1 MDSLHEQAIT
11 LNDMMPTIRQTLAQ
25 GNSVTF
31 TPGGVSMLPMLRPDR
46 DAVTLSPLPQQ
57 LKKYD
62 LPLYRRDNGQ
72 YVLHR
77 VVKVGQTYTCLGDN
91 QFYTEPG
98 VRQDQMIGIV
108 TEFVRGGKRISV
120 TDLRYRVYCRFWYH
134 SRFLRR
140 CWRKLK
146 RILSGGKK
154 K

>member
-1 MDSLHEQAIT
+1 MDSLHNQPLT
-11 LNDMMPTIRQTLAQ
+11 LDDMMPTIRQTLAQ
-25 GNSVTF
+25 GKNVTF
-31 TPGGVSMLPMLRPDR
+31 TPGGISMLPMLRPNKDS
-46 DAVTLSPLPQQ
+46 VTLSPLPRQ

-77 VVKVGQTYTCLGDN
+77 VVKVGKTYTCIGDN
-91 QFYTEPG
+91 QFYREPG
-98 VRQDQMIGIV
+98 LRHDQMIGIV
-108 TEFVRGGKRISV
+108 TEFVRDGKRIPV
-120 TDLRYRVYCRFWYH
+120 TDLPYRLYSRFWHH
-134 SRFLRR
+134 SRLLRR